1 MLSSI
6 HPLGE
11 RVRGHRFGVT
21 AGWFLFGS
29 LAGGAALGAVLG
41 ALGGVARSWAG
52 WPGRVAVALV
62 LGGALVALA
71 SDLRVLG
78 PFRLPT
84 SRRQVDEDWLDRYRG
99 WVYGVGFGV
108 QLGVGFAT
116 IITTGAVHLTFALA
130 ALSASGWAGALIGGV
145 FGLVRGLGVLPA
157 ARVTS
162 PDQLVTL
169 HRRVAAGER
178 VAHWLTVGTL
188 ASVALV
194 AAGALVRVGA

>member
-11 RVRGHRFGVT
+11 RVRGHSFPVT

-29 LAGGAALGAVLG
+29 LAGGAALGGLLG
-41 ALGGVARSWAG
+41 ALGGLARSWAG
-52 WPGRVAVALV
+52 WPGRVVVALV
-62 LGGALVALA
+62 LGGALLALV
-71 SDLRVLG
+71 SDLRILG
-78 PFRLPT
+78 RFRLPT

-130 ALSASGWAGALIGGV
+130 ALSASGWAGASIGAV
-145 FGLVRGLGVLPA
+145 FGLVRGLGVLPR
-157 ARVTS
+157 ARITS
-162 PDQLVTL
+162 PEQLVAL

-178 VAHWLTVGTL
+178 PAHWFAVATL
-188 ASVALV
+188 ASVAVV
-194 AAGALVRVGA
+194 AAGALLRVGP